1 MLVEKMHSYQNNPKK
16 SSTAKINMC
25 TPSGYSLFTNCSFDS
40 TRNGID
46 CYRSKDYM
54 ERFCRDLK
62 KHSIKIIN
70 YEKIIPLTDEE
81 NKSYE
86 KQKVCYICKKE
97 SNTDNDD
104 VKEVVLNKK

>member
-1 MLVEKMHSYQNNPKK
+1 MHSYQNNPKK
-16 SSTAKINMC
+16 SSTAEINMC

-54 ERFCRDLK
+54 ERFCKDLK
-62 KHSIKIIN
+62 KHSIKMIN
-70 YEKIIPLTDEE
+70 YEKKVIPLNDEE

>member
-1 MLVEKMHSYQNNPKK
+1 
-16 SSTAKINMC
+16 
-25 TPSGYSLFTNCSFDS
+25 
-40 TRNGID
+40 
-46 CYRSKDYM
+46 M
-54 ERFCRDLK
+54 ERFCKDLK

-70 YEKIIPLTDEE
+70 YEEKIIPLNDEE

-86 KQKVCYICKKE
+86 KKKE

>member
-1 MLVEKMHSYQNNPKK
+1 MY
-16 SSTAKINMC
+16 
-25 TPSGYSLFTNCSFDS
+25 GYSLFTNCSFDS

-54 ERFCRDLK
+54 ERFCKDLK
-62 KHSIKIIN
+62 KHSIKMIN
-70 YEKIIPLTDEE
+70 YEKKVIPLNDEE